1 MKILPWKMFPYEKYI
16 IMTKQ
21 KWKYYDFALVINCTH
36 KLTCVCTYT
45 YAFNC
50 TCLREQY
57 DSIETTLPKG
67 QNTKIIGLMKD
78 ELGRKIMTTFAR
90 LRAKTHSYLTDD
102 GSENKQKTKR
112 HKKVCHK
119 KENLTLKITKTV

>member
-21 KWKYYDFALVINCTH
+21 KWKYYDFTLVINCTH

-45 YAFNC
+45 CAFNC

-57 DSIETTLPKG
+57 DSTKTTLPKG

-78 ELGRKIMTTFAR
+78 ELGRKIMTTFSG

-102 GSENKQKTKR
+102 GNENKKKQKAQKS
-112 HKKVCHK
+112 VS
-119 KENLTLKITKTV
+119 